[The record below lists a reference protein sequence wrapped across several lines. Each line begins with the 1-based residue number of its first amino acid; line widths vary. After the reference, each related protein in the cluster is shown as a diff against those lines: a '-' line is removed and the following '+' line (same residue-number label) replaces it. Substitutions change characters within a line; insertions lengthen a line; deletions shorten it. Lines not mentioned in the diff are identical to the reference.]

1 MSDIRQGENVGFS
14 GQLKTDAGDV
24 ITDLSPYVSPNGS
37 IKINIWGT
45 NGVNIFLSSLSTPPR
60 ITIDNS
66 THYISFGLYGSE
78 TAQLLGQCIFEMKLS
93 DGTAEPI
100 SSVIGVTGAFRVYQ
114 SNIGGL

>member
-14 GQLKTDAGDV
+14 GQLKTDAGVV
-24 ITDLSPYVSPNGS
+24 ITDLTPYTSPNGS

-45 NGVNIFLSSLSTPPR
+45 NGVNIYLPPSR

-93 DGTAEPI
+93 NGTAEPI

>member
-14 GQLKTDAGDV
+14 GQLKTDAGV
-24 ITDLSPYVSPNGS
+24 LITDLSPYVSPNGS
-37 IKINIWGT
+37 IKINIWST
-45 NGVNIFLSSLSTPPR
+45 NGVNIFLSSLSTPSR
-60 ITIDNS
+60 ITINNS
-66 THYISFGLYGSE
+66 YISFGLYGSE

-93 DGTAEPI
+93 NGTAEPI